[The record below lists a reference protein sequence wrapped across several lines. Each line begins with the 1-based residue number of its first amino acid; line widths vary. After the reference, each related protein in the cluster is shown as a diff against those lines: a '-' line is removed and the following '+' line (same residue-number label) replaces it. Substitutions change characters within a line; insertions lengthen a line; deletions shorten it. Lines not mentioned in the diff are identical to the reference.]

1 MICVA
6 FSKAIEASLRVFARP
21 VFLLKTRITI
31 LIITPNELPQNRQL
45 ALA

>member
-1 MICVA
+1 MICVV
-6 FSKAIEASLRVFARP
+6 FSKAIYASLRVFARL

>member
-1 MICVA
+1 MFCVV
-6 FSKAIEASLRVFARP
+6 SGTAIAAKFATVCSP
-21 VFLLKTRITI
+21 LCLLKTRITI